1 MRENVELAVAETR
14 AYIARYEEILI
25 RWEDPEVL
33 ENEEKMNA
41 LLDEQGEVQEI
52 LEHRDAIDP
61 SRLDAKIEMAMEA
74 LRLPPGDKLDRP
86 SVRRREAS
94 GFAVQRTPGS
104 TRPVD
109 PGRTHQ
115 PPRRRHHHLAREL
128 PGQLFTGTYMLV
140 THDRYFLDRVANRM
154 IEVNR
159 GVLKSYEGN
168 YSSFLE
174 AKEKQQRT
182 FKTARTRT

>member
-1 MRENVELAVAETR
+1 MPQEPLLDLDSTVRENVELAVAETR

-74 LRLPPGDKLDRP
+74 LRLPPGDKLAAHL
-86 SVRRREAS
+86 SGGEKRR
-94 GFAVQRTPGS
+94 GLAVQRT
-104 TRPVD
+104 
-109 PGRTHQ
+109 
-115 PPRRRHHHLAREL
+115 ARSN
-128 PGQLFTGTYMLV
+128 QTC
-140 THDRYFLDRVANRM
+140 
-154 IEVNR
+154 
-159 GVLKSYEGN
+159 
-168 YSSFLE
+168 
-174 AKEKQQRT
+174 
-182 FKTARTRT
+182 